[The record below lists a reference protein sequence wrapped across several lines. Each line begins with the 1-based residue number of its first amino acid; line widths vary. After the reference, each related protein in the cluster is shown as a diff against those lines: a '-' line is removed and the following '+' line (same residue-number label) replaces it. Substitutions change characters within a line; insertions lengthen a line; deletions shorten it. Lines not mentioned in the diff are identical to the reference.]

1 MTASE
6 LLAKAAIQEGKYIQS
21 FPEFGP
27 ERMGAPMRA
36 FTRISDEPINLH
48 CSIYTPDIVGVLDP
62 TLLKTVSVAD
72 GLAEDG
78 ILVINTRDSPVKL
91 RKQLNLN
98 GRKLWTVPATDIA
111 AKILGRPIT
120 NTAML
125 GAVVRASGIID
136 LKSLEKAVRKRFSVK
151 LAEKNIAVISEAYKE
166 AKSE

>member
-1 MTASE
+1 MDRSHSFGAHGGPIFHEIRHTLYEASIHPQIVDYIYGLGGRDMPQKLIHE
-6 LLAKAAIQEGKYIQS
+6 IYKDLQKILETKRVEKPIQ
-21 FPEFGP
+21 F
-27 ERMGAPMRA
+27 
-36 FTRISDEPINLH
+36 
-48 CSIYTPDIVGVLDP
+48 
-62 TLLKTVSVAD
+62 
-72 GLAEDG
+72 
-78 ILVINTRDSPVKL
+78 LVINTRDSPVKL

-125 GAVVRASGIID
+125 GAVIRASGIID

-151 LAEKNIAVISEAYKE
+151 LAEKNIAVIREAYKE